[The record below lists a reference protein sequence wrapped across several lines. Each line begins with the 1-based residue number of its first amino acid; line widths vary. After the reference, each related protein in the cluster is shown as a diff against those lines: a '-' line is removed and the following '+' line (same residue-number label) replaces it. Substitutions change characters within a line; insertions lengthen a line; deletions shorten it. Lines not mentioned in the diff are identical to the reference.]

1 MQQNTPNLGLQYNAS
16 FQKYLANGIGLSDLE
31 AIRLILS
38 GDSIIDW
45 NRANF
50 RKIEEVDRFLKLHL
64 IDLRIPVDQKRLTY
78 LHRKAMEYLEHHL
91 KLRFPE
97 DLKNPKDIR
106 SIFLNASYEKGFNR
120 RKILSCV
127 ILKLMHVL
135 HHLDVA
141 ELRYRIPLAEAV
153 ILEEAEKKVL
163 ALESRMKEAG
173 LPIVKFYGS
182 RKSRNSIITKLLA
195 KKEDVAATVFD
206 KVRFRIITE
215 DKTSIAPI
223 LVWLQQNLF
232 PFNYVIPGESHNN
245 LRPYQSLI
253 GECGFDVPP
262 SNGSNSPV
270 DPTDN
275 LNSFSGASYRVI
287 NFIIDLPIRIDH
299 LVDYPFSEELGRVLF
314 AMIEFQVVDQK
325 TALRNE
331 IGDASHELYKQR
343 QQEQVLR
350 RLKKGR
356 RRDSLF

>member
-1 MQQNTPNLGLQYNAS
+1 MQQNKPNLGLQYNAS
-16 FQKYLANGIGLSDLE
+16 FQKYLVNDIGLSDLE
-31 AIRLILS
+31 AIRLVLS

-50 RKIEEVDRFLKLHL
+50 RKMEEVDRFLQLHL
-64 IDLRIPVDQKRLTY
+64 IDLNIPVDLKRLQY
-78 LHRKAMEYLEHHL
+78 LHQESMEYLEQHL
-91 KLRFPE
+91 GLRFPK
-97 DLKNPKDIR
+97 DLKEPKDIR
-106 SIFLNASYEKGFNR
+106 EIFLKASYDKGFNR

-141 ELRYRIPLAEAV
+141 ALRHRIPLAEAV
-153 ILEEAEKKVL
+153 ILDEAEKKVL
-163 ALESRMKEAG
+163 SIEKKMKEVG

-182 RKSRNSIITKLLA
+182 RKTRNSIITKLLA

-206 KVRFRIITE
+206 KVRFRIITK
-215 DKTSIAPI
+215 DKKSIAPI

-245 LRPYQSLI
+245 LLPYQNLLKKSDFAI
-253 GECGFDVPP
+253 PP

-270 DPTDN
+270 DHPEN
-275 LNSFSGASYRVI
+275 PNSFSGTSYRVI
-287 NFIIDLPIRIDH
+287 NFIIDLPIRVDH
-299 LVDYPFSEELGRVLF
+299 LVDFPFSEELGRVLF
-314 AMIEFQVVDQK
+314 AMVEFQIIDQETSK
-325 TALRNE
+325 QNE
-331 IGDASHELYKQR
+331 KGDAAHNLYKQR

-356 RRDSLF
+356 RRDSMF